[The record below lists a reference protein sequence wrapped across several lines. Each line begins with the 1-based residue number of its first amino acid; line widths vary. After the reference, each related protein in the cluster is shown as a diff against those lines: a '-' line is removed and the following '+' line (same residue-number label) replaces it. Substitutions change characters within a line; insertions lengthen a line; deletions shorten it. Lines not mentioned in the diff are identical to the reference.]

1 MKMDRI
7 IDDFEPHLDEEHSSS
22 LDAAAKAGGLGS
34 AEVLQKFA
42 DLVRHQLEMIGEDP
56 DRDGLEKTP
65 MRVAKA
71 YEFLTRGYFECPKK
85 VLNDALFDVQ
95 SDEMVIVKDIDFYS
109 LCEHHLLPFFG
120 KCHIAY
126 LPKNKVVGLS
136 KLPRMVEVFARRL
149 QVQERMT
156 TEIAKVIN
164 ELIKPHGVGVIIEA
178 QHLCMAMRGVEK
190 QNSYALTSS
199 MLGSFRDDAR
209 TRAEFLDLIKHYRRD

>member
-1 MKMDRI
+1 MEDNKLKE
-7 IDDFEPHLDEEHSSS
+7 F
-22 LDAAAKAGGLGS
+22 
-34 AEVLQKFA
+34 AE
-42 DLVRHQLEMIGEDP
+42 LVKCQLAILGEDP
-56 DRDGLEKTP
+56 SRDGLERTP

-71 YEFLTRGYFECPKK
+71 YSFLTKGYWEDPKA
-85 VLNDALFDVQ
+85 VLNDALFDVR

-126 LPKNKVVGLS
+126 LPTDKVVGLS
-136 KLPRMVEVFARRL
+136 KLPRLVEVFARRL

-156 TEIAKVIN
+156 VDIAQTLN
-164 ELIKPHGVGVIIEA
+164 DLIKPHGVGVVIEA

-199 MLGSFRDDAR
+199 MLGTFREDAR
-209 TRAEFLDLIKHYRRD
+209 TRSEFLELLKHCRRD